1 MSEEVFT
8 EGSEVNGQMDTED
21 VADVSRK
28 ESLSKDSLPV
38 VAPKPKRP
46 TSGKYTY

>member
-21 VADVSRK
+21 VVDVSRK
-28 ESLSKDSLPV
+28 ESLSKESPPA
-38 VAPKPKRP
+38 VAPKPKRSA
-46 TSGKYTY
+46 SGK